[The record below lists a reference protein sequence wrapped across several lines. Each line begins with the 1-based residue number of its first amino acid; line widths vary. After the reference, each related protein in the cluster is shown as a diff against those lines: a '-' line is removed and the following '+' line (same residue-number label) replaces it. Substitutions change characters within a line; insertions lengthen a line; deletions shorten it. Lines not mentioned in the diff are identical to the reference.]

1 MTYELRD
8 ILPDGGPEALISACE
23 DHYRAQIQHAASLV
37 LENREKSPVVLLAGP
52 SGSSKTTTA
61 ERLVD
66 ALARQGVRGHLI
78 SMDNYYLSRSDPD
91 FPKQP
96 DGKPDLESP
105 LGLDIPLLNEHFALL
120 ETGQAIYVP
129 IYDFPSHSRLEGR
142 SLRMDPSQGDVFV
155 FEGIHAL
162 NPRFTDQHPEAL
174 RIFVSP
180 EDDFS
185 LDGEAA
191 CSPILLRLMRRLSRD
206 YLFRG
211 ASVQYSLELWGNVLA
226 SEKQYVTPYRAAAHC
241 AVTTTLAYEL
251 CVLKTYVAPL
261 VASVPEDAPCGDQV
275 AEIRALLPKIQTIA
289 PELVPKD
296 SILREFI
303 GAHT

>member
-1 MTYELRD
+1 VTYELRQVFED
-8 ILPDGGPEALISACE
+8 PAAAIDRCE
-23 DHYRAQIQHAASLV
+23 NAYGTQVEQAARMV

-78 SMDNYYLSRSDPD
+78 SMDNYYLSRSDPA
-91 FPKQP
+91 FPRQP

-120 ETGQAIYVP
+120 ETGQDIYVP

-162 NPRFTDQHPEAL
+162 NPRFTDQHPDAL

-185 LDGEAA
+185 LDGEKV
-191 CSPILLRLMRRLSRD
+191 CGPILLRLMRRLSRD

-211 ASVQYSLELWGNVLA
+211 ASVQYSLELWGNVLE
-226 SEKQYVTPYRAAAHC
+226 SEKQYVSPYKASAHC
-241 AVTTTLAYEL
+241 CITTTLAYEL
-251 CVLKTYVAPL
+251 CVLKGYVAPL
-261 VASVPEDAPCGDQV
+261 LGSVPADAPCGDQV
-275 AEIRALLPKIQTIA
+275 MAMGELLPKIQDIS
-289 PELVPKD
+289 PELVPQS

-303 GAHT
+303 GGAHT